1 MLQIGDQ
8 IPSLDYQLDNGDTG
22 NLHDLL
28 GKKSIL
34 FFYPK
39 DSTPGCT
46 KEACSINDH
55 YQLLKDLGYTIL
67 GISPQNAKSKAKFKE
82 KNHLTLDFICDED
95 TSIAQ
100 AFGVWQEKKL
110 YGKTYMGVVR
120 TTFVVDE
127 SGMITHLFNKVKVAT
142 HGQDLYETLKEG

>member
-1 MLQIGDQ
+1 MLEIGDK
-8 IPSLDYQLDNGDTG
+8 IPAINYQLDDGSTG

-28 GKKSIL
+28 GKKLIL

-55 YQLLKDLGYTIL
+55 STSLKELGYTIL

-82 KNHLTLDFICDED
+82 KNNLSLDFICDED
-95 TSIAQ
+95 TSICQ

-127 SGMITHLFNKVKVAT
+127 TGIITHVYNKVKVAT
-142 HGQDLYETLKEG
+142 HGLDLYETLREG